1 MELLHQDLTRQIR
14 ACIFEVRKEIGAG
27 FDEET
32 YHQGL
37 ILSFLRHNVPFI
49 SKEKR
54 SLFHRG
60 TLIREFVN
68 DFFLFDKIILSLKC
82 VPCQFLQAHYV
93 QLFSELKLWKSDL
106 GMMANFGLPKLD
118 IERYAFTEKEPDFV
132 ENYEYSNDRI
142 SKTEQQVL
150 DQITKTIKDVA
161 ILYKPGYGKVVWRK
175 IIEAEMSY
183 LQVPFSK
190 NIIVPVNFAGKT
202 IRTYRLRHLI
212 VGNKIL
218 LAITALQ
225 KGIDQIDVANMQS
238 YLKALNLG
246 IGVIVNFGKSKV
258 HISGVRAPKR

>member
-1 MELLHQDLTRQIR
+1 MELLHKELTRQIR
-14 ACIFEVRKEIGAG
+14 ACIFEVRKEIGTG

-37 ILSFLRHNVPFI
+37 ILSFLRHNVPFV

-118 IERYAFTEKEPDFV
+118 IERYAFTDKEPDFV
-132 ENYEYSNDRI
+132 ENYGYISDRI
-142 SKTEQQVL
+142 GSAEQQTL
-150 DQITKTIKDVA
+150 DQIIKATKDVA
-161 ILYKPGYGKVVWRK
+161 VLYKLGFGKVVWRK
-175 IIEAEMSY
+175 IVETELGY
-183 LQVPFSK
+183 LQIPFSK
-190 NIIVPVNFAGKT
+190 NTLVPINFAGKT

-212 VGNKIL
+212 VDDKIL
-218 LAITALQ
+218 LAVTALQ

-238 YLKALNLG
+238 YLKALKLN
-246 IGVIVNFGKSKV
+246 IGVIVNFGKSQV